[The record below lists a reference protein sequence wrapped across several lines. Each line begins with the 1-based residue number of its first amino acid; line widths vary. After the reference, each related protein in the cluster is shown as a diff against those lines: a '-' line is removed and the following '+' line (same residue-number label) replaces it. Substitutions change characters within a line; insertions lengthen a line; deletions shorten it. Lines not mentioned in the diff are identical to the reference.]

1 MSKPQRVRPSQRPSF
16 KLFAFSAGVL
26 IFVVGYWMGNR
37 YKVPNIPGL
46 SATLVHPAQ
55 QLPRFTPLFDNSK
68 SELTDEWHLLYM
80 GIPDQK
86 TVRVLYSSYNRL
98 AYEPEMQKRFK
109 ARFISPG
116 NTSIPQFAVQFRL
129 DTTELNQLTTALGL
143 ATGDK
148 GLFLI
153 NPQGELIAIFTNI
166 TSPSVIANDYK
177 AILEYF

>member
-1 MSKPQRVRPSQRPSF
+1 M
-16 KLFAFSAGVL
+16 L
-26 IFVVGYWMGNR
+26 GYWLGNR
-37 YKVPNIPGL
+37 YKTPNIPGL
-46 SATLVHPAQ
+46 TVTLVHPAQ
-55 QLPRFTPLFDNSK
+55 QLPAFSPLFDNSQ
-68 SELTDEWHLLYM
+68 SALADEWHLLHL

-86 TVRVLYSSYNRL
+86 TVQRLSSSFNRL
-98 AYEPEMQKRFK
+98 AYAAEMQKHFK
-109 ARFISPG
+109 VRFISAG